1 MRHDP
6 LCIQAVLR
14 LPEGC
19 PMCAVIDRARR
30 DERDKVSGTAIWQIT
45 FHEETNT
52 AYLWT
57 TPEELM
63 ESSNGL
69 TIQRDAYLDVD
80 VRGRVV
86 GIEIF
91 DWPQGKLAQ
100 TKHRFDM
107 DPEFEMCRK
116 CGALVDSVYRDGI
129 HWLKEEGD
137 NG

>member
-6 LCIQAVLR
+6 LCDDAMLR
-14 LPEGC
+14 LPDGC
-19 PMCAVIDRARR
+19 RMCRVIERVRK
-30 DERDKVSGTAIWQIT
+30 DERDKVAGAAVWQIT
-45 FHEETNT
+45 VDEATNM

-80 VRGRVV
+80 ARGRVV
-86 GIEIF
+86 GVEIF
-91 DWPQGKLAQ
+91 DWPHRQ
-100 TKHRFDM
+100 TAGSAHKFDM

-129 HWLKEEGD
+129 HWFKEEGD